1 MKTLETDQQT
11 TNEMLQQMVVT
22 LREMES
28 RMCTKA
34 DLVEIFQE
42 ADARIVAHL
51 KEGLKKRKETLGNA
65 ASNSDVYTQGSQKNA
80 PEIEESTDN
89 QSKTEVAEVAEPSV
103 AM

>member
-22 LREMES
+22 LQKMEA
-28 RMCTKA
+28 RMCTKT

-42 ADARIVAHL
+42 ADTRIIAHL

-65 ASNSDVYTQGSQKNA
+65 PSNSDVSAQGSQENA
-80 PEIEESTDN
+80 SEVEESTDN
-89 QSKTEVAEVAEPSV
+89 QSKNEVAEPSV
-103 AM
+103 AMRD